1 MLGVEPVPGA
11 AGVAGLVAAR
21 WERGAVGGWRVVG
34 VTLPEAEAGA
44 GEAELLEGLVA
55 GDVVIGVGRAVERG
69 AGSGPGGGGS
79 DSGGAGPDP
88 GGAGSVPGG
97 AGSSGGA
104 GRVLVHRG
112 DRWTPVR

>member
-11 AGVAGLVAAR
+11 VGVAALVAAR

-55 GDVVIGVGRAVERG
+55 GDVVIGVGSAVERG
-69 AGSGPGGGGS
+69 AGSVLGGS
-79 DSGGAGPDP
+79 SGGAD
-88 GGAGSVPGG
+88 SVPAG
-97 AGSSGGA
+97 ADSVPAGADSVPAGA

>member
-69 AGSGPGGGGS
+69 AGSVLGGAGS
-79 DSGGAGPDP
+79 SGGAGPDP
-88 GGAGSVPGG
+88 
-97 AGSSGGA
+97 GGA

>member
-11 AGVAGLVAAR
+11 VGVDALIGAR
-21 WERGAVGGWRVVG
+21 WERGAAGGWRVVG

-55 GDVVIGVGRAVERG
+55 GDVVVAGPLG
-69 AGSGPGGGGS
+69 AGKT
-79 DSGGAGPDP
+79 
-88 GGAGSVPGG
+88 
-97 AGSSGGA
+97 